1 VKEMVVRRGFLFFI
15 LFISTTVFAE
25 PVEESD
31 ALFQTNYEAKACIK
45 NIKNKANEMVSYPS
59 TIKKYTFMTS
69 FDGGYQN
76 KAPSGY
82 EGWLSFNNCKGNLV
96 ILVNRGCQYRNSY
109 TLGNCQV
116 EGVKKY

>member
-1 VKEMVVRRGFLFFI
+1 MVIKRIFTFVI
-15 LFISTTVFAE
+15 LFISTTVYAE

-31 ALFQTNYEAKACIK
+31 ALFQTNYEAKTCIK
-45 NIKNKANEMVSYPS
+45 NIKNKANEMVSDPS
-59 TIKKYTFMTS
+59 TIKKYAFMTG

-96 ILVNRGCQYRNSY
+96 ILVDRGCQYRYSY
-109 TLGNCQV
+109 TRGNCQV